1 MPAQKPPEF
10 KFPMHDLHF
19 KQTFRNLKMACTLAL
34 MAPLILY
41 TLHNNPRKRKYRNF
55 YSKYDP
61 LDAFDRM
68 MSGGYLASC
77 PPGSGPK
84 KDDKKDKKKK

>member
-1 MPAQKPPEF
+1 
-10 KFPMHDLHF
+10 MHDMHL
-19 KQTFRNLKMACTLAL
+19 KQSFGNIKMACTLAL
-34 MAPLILY
+34 IAPLLLY
-41 TLHNNPRKRKYRNF
+41 TFHNIPRKRKYRNF
-55 YSKYDP
+55 YSNYDP

>member
-1 MPAQKPPEF
+1 MPAQKPPEI
-10 KFPMHDLHF
+10 KFPMHNVHF
-19 KQTFRNLKMACTLAL
+19 KQTLGNLKVACTLAL
-34 MAPLILY
+34 AAPLLLY
-41 TLHNNPRKRKYRNF
+41 TFRNNARKRKYRNF

-68 MSGGYLASC
+68 MSGGYLSSC

-84 KDDKKDKKKK
+84 KDKEKK